1 MAMHLRAFGSV
12 LTRRLS
18 PRGTIP
24 GTKAQVLPPAAV
36 GRLPSARTLH
46 TLRDVVSGHGVLGAG
61 AVATSVGLLGLL
73 YLFKSYTADQ
83 TRKHRWS
90 TLRETKEYLEAVQ
103 RDRGGPEEEIT
114 TAGETELSVL
124 IAAAEERRRRARLG
138 FTARQGEK
146 EKEAND
152 G

>member
-1 MAMHLRAFGSV
+1 MAMRLRAFGSV

-61 AVATSVGLLGLL
+61 AVATSTPPIKRASIGVVLDVKLRNIWR
-73 YLFKSYTADQ
+73 LF
-83 TRKHRWS
+83 
-90 TLRETKEYLEAVQ
+90 

-124 IAAAEERRRRARLG
+124 IAAAEERRRRGRLG

>member
-1 MAMHLRAFGSV
+1 M
-12 LTRRLS
+12 
-18 PRGTIP
+18 
-24 GTKAQVLPPAAV
+24 LP
-36 GRLPSARTLH
+36 TH
-46 TLRDVVSGHGVLGAG
+46 I
-61 AVATSVGLLGLL
+61 AVARPLAALRHSVALRLL
-73 YLFKSYTADQ
+73 
-83 TRKHRWS
+83 
-90 TLRETKEYLEAVQ
+90 LEAVQ